1 MVIAAAGAGVLPGL
15 REYEKLIAAGPDGVY
30 KLKPVKRASKGAKG
44 KEEDKDRPKG
54 KSFFVPGPAVELTPS
69 EGDALSEDE
78 LEDMSKVP
86 ATHAP
91 MPPQPLA
98 VLSHPRRSSPL
109 LASPRLASSLP
120 CTGAPQEQLRVLI
133 IPFLAGDLF
142 AIWRQTDLSAER
154 EKNRLRRMLSMTTP
168 EEDDLPPPSEEELA
182 ESALLASMTS
192 DVRGV
197 A

>member
-1 MVIAAAGAGVLPGL
+1 M
-15 REYEKLIAAGPDGVY
+15 
-30 KLKPVKRASKGAKG
+30 
-44 KEEDKDRPKG
+44 
-54 KSFFVPGPAVELTPS
+54 
-69 EGDALSEDE
+69 
-78 LEDMSKVP
+78 
-86 ATHAP
+86 
-91 MPPQPLA
+91 
-98 VLSHPRRSSPL
+98 
-109 LASPRLASSLP
+109 
-120 CTGAPQEQLRVLI
+120 LI